1 MKLQFTTLSRLVKL
15 HKSFEVAV
23 NNESWLTL
31 AKKLTEDD
39 LKLQMDFE
47 YFNFHMN
54 QKKWMLVKE
63 SLIKTDV

>member
-39 LKLQMDFE
+39 LKLQVDL
-47 YFNFHMN
+47 NI
-54 QKKWMLVKE
+54 
-63 SLIKTDV
+63 LIFI